1 MKTVKINL
9 GFFKMVSLIVLG
21 LTGFSC
27 AGSQHTIG
35 SNDAKAAMNTNEIII
50 HTNLDAKSA
59 YKKVAETLQNFGY
72 TFRSTDET
80 LKSIS
85 TEFRGVSQRWGV
97 DNTFVRIGAN
107 VKGESNS
114 EISIRGWFKTLE
126 NENTETGQTIK
137 KFGQNGSPMRNAW
150 KEMFQVAESLGDS
163 LSYRR

>member
-9 GFFKMVSLIVLG
+9 GFFKMVCLIALVLI
-21 LTGFSC
+21 GFSC
-27 AGSQHTIG
+27 AGSQHIIG
-35 SNDAKAAMNTNEIII
+35 SNDAEATMNTNEIIV

-59 YKKVAETLQNFGY
+59 YKKVAETLQDFGY

-80 LKSIS
+80 IKNIS

-97 DNTFVRIGAN
+97 DNTFVRIGVN
-107 VKGESNS
+107 IKGETNS

-126 NENTETGQTIK
+126 NENTDTGQTIK
-137 KFGQNGSPMRNAW
+137 KFGQSGSPVRNAW

-163 LSYRR
+163 LSYRK